1 MEPVDGFPVWAEE
14 GGGLESLEWR
24 EQRLRG
30 GGAGRSEGDGLRKG
44 CSGS

>member
-1 MEPVDGFPVWAEE
+1 MEPVDGFPVWAEG

-24 EQRLRG
+24 EQELREG
-30 GGAGRSEGDGLRKG
+30 WGSEGDGLRKG